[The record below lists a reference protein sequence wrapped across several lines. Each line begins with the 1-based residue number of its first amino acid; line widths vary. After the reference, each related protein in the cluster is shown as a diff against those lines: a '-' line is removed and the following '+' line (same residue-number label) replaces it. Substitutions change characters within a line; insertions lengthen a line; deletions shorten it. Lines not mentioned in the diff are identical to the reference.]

1 MKRFHINIAVA
12 DLSKSIEFYS
22 ILFAEPPTVI
32 KDDYAKWMLD
42 DPMVNLSL
50 SESEQQSGINH
61 VGMQAET
68 TAELVAIQKRLRR
81 AGQDTFDQSNA
92 ECCYAKSSKS
102 WVRDPDNVAWESF
115 VTHENI
121 SYYGSDDVPQ
131 SDSPGAKTS
140 RCCGS
145 KSDVACCE

>member
-1 MKRFHINIAVA
+1 LKRFHINIAVA
-12 DLSKSIEFYS
+12 DLGKSIKFYS

-32 KDDYAKWMLD
+32 RDDYAKWMLD

-61 VGMQAET
+61 VGMQVET

-131 SDSPGAKTS
+131 SNSAGANSS